1 MGGMLLKRRVVEG
14 LTGGCHFARIP
25 RFREMPLPPRN
36 IMTRAA
42 GVYYLQGM
50 KRMIST
56 TLLLAAMIAQ
66 QAAAQRLPASKRP
79 PNIILIYAD
88 DLGIGEIGAYGQQK
102 IATPHLDRLAKEG
115 MQFTKFY
122 TSTPV
127 CAPARCMLM
136 TGRHG
141 GHSYIRGNY
150 EMGGFADSLEGGQ
163 MPLPEN
169 TLTLARMLQRV
180 GYATGAVGKW
190 GLGMHYTTGD
200 PNKQGFDYFYGYY
213 DQKQSHNFYP
223 THLWENGRYDTLNNP
238 SLYVHRPLNASA
250 ATDADFEQFKGKEYA
265 IDKMTGK
272 ALGFI
277 SDNARRPFFLYL
289 PYTLPHVSLQ
299 APDSAVQA
307 YVGKFD
313 EKPYYGNNGYAATKY
328 PLSTYAAMI
337 TYLDTQ
343 VGLVMEAVRKAGLDG
358 QTVILF
364 SSDNGA
370 TFNGGVQPAFFN
382 SAAGLRGLKMDL
394 YEGGIREPLLV
405 RWPGKVPAGAKSDLI
420 SAQYDLLA
428 TFADIAGIP
437 APENDGISLLPAMT
451 GKPARTRA
459 REYLYF
465 EYPEKGGQLAI
476 RMGKWKAVKTGL
488 KQDRNRPWELYD
500 LDADPSESN
509 NLAAA
514 HPALLQRFDEIVK
527 KEHRPA
533 HIREWEFLDVKWPKE
548 GK

>member
-1 MGGMLLKRRVVEG
+1 MQNVEHAGSGG
-14 LTGGCHFARIP
+14 
-25 RFREMPLPPRN
+25 FREMPVPPRN
-36 IMTRAA
+36 IMTRAIV
-42 GVYYLQGM
+42 VYYLHDM
-50 KRMIST
+50 KCMISIF
-56 TLLLAAMIAQ
+56 LLLGILAQEAM
-66 QAAAQRLPASKRP
+66 AQRRKPAAKK

-88 DLGIGEIGAYGQQK
+88 DLGVGEVGAYGQQK

-169 TLTLARMLQRV
+169 TMTIARMLRQA
-180 GYATGAVGKW
+180 GYKTGAIGKW
-190 GLGMHYTTGD
+190 GLGMHFTTGD

-223 THLWENGRYDTLNNP
+223 SHLWENGRYDSLDNPYIYVHTPVNP
-238 SLYVHRPLNASA
+238 ST
-250 ATDADFEQFKGKEYA
+250 ATDKDFDKFKGKEYA

-272 ALGFI
+272 ALDFI
-277 SDNARRPFFLYL
+277 HRNADQPFFLYL

-307 YVGKFD
+307 YAGKFN
-313 EKPYYGNNGYAATKY
+313 EKPYYGNNGYSATKY

-337 TYLDTQ
+337 TYLDSQ
-343 VGLVMEAVRKAGLDG
+343 VGIVMDAIRKAGLDEE
-358 QTVILF
+358 TVILF

-382 SAAGLRGLKMDL
+382 SVAGLRGLKMDL
-394 YEGGIREPLLV
+394 YEGASASRCSC
-405 RWPGKVPAGAKSDLI
+405 AG
-420 SAQYDLLA
+420 
-428 TFADIAGIP
+428 P
-437 APENDGISLLPAMT
+437 
-451 GKPARTRA
+451 
-459 REYLYF
+459 
-465 EYPEKGGQLAI
+465 
-476 RMGKWKAVKTGL
+476 VK
-488 KQDRNRPWELYD
+488 
-500 LDADPSESN
+500 
-509 NLAAA
+509 
-514 HPALLQRFDEIVK
+514 
-527 KEHRPA
+527 
-533 HIREWEFLDVKWPKE
+533 
-548 GK
+548 

>member
-1 MGGMLLKRRVVEG
+1 ML
-14 LTGGCHFARIP
+14 P
-25 RFREMPLPPRN
+25 DMPMPPRN
-36 IMTRAA
+36 IMAQTVV
-42 GVYYLQGM
+42 VYYLQPM
-50 KRMIST
+50 KHWICTS
-56 TLLLAAMIAQ
+56 LLLLGVFSQ
-66 QAAAQRLPASKRP
+66 EVAAQRKKPAGKK

-88 DLGIGEIGAYGQQK
+88 DLGVGEVGAYGQQK
-102 IATPHLDRLAKEG
+102 IKTPHLDRLAAQG
-115 MQFTKFY
+115 MKFDRFY

-127 CAPARCMLM
+127 CAPARCMLL

-169 TLTLARMLQRV
+169 TLTVARMLQQA
-180 GYATGAVGKW
+180 GYKTGAIGKW
-190 GLGMHYTTGD
+190 GLGMHTTTGN

-223 THLWENGRYDTLNNP
+223 THLWENGRWDSLSNPSIYVHKTLNP
-238 SLYVHRPLNASA
+238 AV
-250 ATDADFEQFKGKEYA
+250 ATDEDFSQFKGKEYA

-272 ALGFI
+272 ALDFI
-277 SDNARRPFFLYL
+277 HQNAAGPFFLYL

-307 YVGKFD
+307 YVGQFN
-313 EKPYYGNNGYAATKY
+313 EKPYYGNNGYASTKY

-343 VGLVMEAVRKAGLDG
+343 VGIILEAIRKQGIDG
-358 QTVILF
+358 ETVILF

-394 YEGGIREPLLV
+394 YEGGIREPLIV
-405 RWPGKVPAGAKSDLI
+405 RWAGKIPAGSTSSLI
-420 SAQYDLLA
+420 SVQYDLLA

-437 APENDGISLLPAMT
+437 VPENDGISLLPEMT
-451 GKPARTRA
+451 GKSAKTA
-459 REYLYF
+459 TREYLYF

-476 RMGKWKAVKTGL
+476 RMGKWKAIKTGL
-488 KQDRNRPWELYD
+488 KQDAKKQWELYD
-500 LDADPSESN
+500 LDTDPAEQRD
-509 NLAAA
+509 LAAQ
-514 HPALLQRFDEIVK
+514 HPALLTRFDDIVK

-533 HIREWEFLDVKWPKE
+533 HIREWELLDVKWPKE